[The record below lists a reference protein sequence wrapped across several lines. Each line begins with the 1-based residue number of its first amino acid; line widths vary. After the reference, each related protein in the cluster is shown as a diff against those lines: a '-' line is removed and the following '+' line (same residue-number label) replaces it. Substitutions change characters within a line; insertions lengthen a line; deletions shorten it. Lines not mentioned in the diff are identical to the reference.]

1 MVILMVMMKIAMVAS
16 ATMIN
21 EDGEYSK
28 LHVHLILKQMI
39 DLKIPSEKHVP
50 AHTLKTN
57 TPID

>member
-1 MVILMVMMKIAMVAS
+1 
-16 ATMIN
+16 
-21 EDGEYSK
+21 
-28 LHVHLILKQMI
+28 MI